1 MANDSKVWIWLEM
14 YFFGCIHL
22 NAAVLPVFKQ
32 SLAEQPNI
40 SLATLSI
47 HCNILTLFY
56 NRFNTFFKLF
66 THVDYRLCGLYHALS
81 SEIHSSPFIVTTSKT
96 LYDCSKFSWQLDILL
111 KTSQNTDHCRL
122 KYAVWK
128 WNYVYTCIV
137 RYWQII
143 LILVENL
150 FKFSFVCI
158 YTKVVIFAFKMCM
171 HICQI

>member
-122 KYAVWK
+122 KYAVF
-128 WNYVYTCIV
+128 
-137 RYWQII
+137 R
-143 LILVENL
+143 
-150 FKFSFVCI
+150 
-158 YTKVVIFAFKMCM
+158 TKVKLRIYLYSKILTDYSDFSGKSIQVFFRLHLYKSGY
-171 HICQI
+171 ICI